1 MPPKKSTGK
10 KKSGTE
16 LFVWTDD
23 ESELLFKVT
32 QDYKVQQL
40 ADGTA
45 WESVKTKYD
54 DILELFRNELPE
66 NAQQAVSLAKDYPHS
81 REEITKDI
89 LSTKLKAVRI
99 KYRQVC

>member
-23 ESELLFKVT
+23 ESELLLNVT

-40 ADGTA
+40 ADGSA
-45 WESVKTKYD
+45 WESVKPKYD
-54 DILELFRNELPE
+54 DTLKLFRNELPE
-66 NAQQAVSLAKDYPHS
+66 NAQQAVSLAKNYPKIS
-81 REEITKDI
+81 KFDSKTRRKASSTAI
-89 LSTKLKAVRI
+89 LSSETT
-99 KYRQVC
+99 

>member
-23 ESELLFKVT
+23 ESELLLNVT

-54 DILELFRNELPE
+54 DILKLFTNKLPE
-66 NAQQAVSLAKDYPHS
+66 NAQQAVILAKVYPHN
-81 REEITKDI
+81 REEITKEI
-89 LSTKLKAVRI
+89 L
-99 KYRQVC
+99 